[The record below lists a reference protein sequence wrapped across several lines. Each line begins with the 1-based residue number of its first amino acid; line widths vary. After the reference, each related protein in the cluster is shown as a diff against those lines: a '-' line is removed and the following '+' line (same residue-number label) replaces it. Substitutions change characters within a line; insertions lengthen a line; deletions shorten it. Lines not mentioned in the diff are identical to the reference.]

1 MIHTGEKH
9 LTFTLDDELFALDIE
24 TVREVQDMTEITRIP
39 HAPEHLRGVVNLR
52 GKAVPVFDLRRKLG
66 MATTE
71 STINT
76 RIMIMEVPMG
86 ETSLHLGALADSVK
100 EVMEIEPESLE
111 EPPPMGAK
119 VPAEYIKGVVKRDS
133 RFIMLLDGQRIFGEQ
148 DAAAARLAGG
158 GEA

>member
-1 MIHTGEKH
+1 
-9 LTFTLDDELFALDIE
+9 
-24 TVREVQDMTEITRIP
+24 
-39 HAPEHLRGVVNLR
+39 
-52 GKAVPVFDLRRKLG
+52 
-66 MATTE
+66 
-71 STINT
+71 
-76 RIMIMEVPMG
+76 
-86 ETSLHLGALADSVK
+86 
-100 EVMEIEPESLE
+100 MEIEPESLE